1 MSDRQSSNIE
11 PVTIL
16 GVNKKLNDSLI
27 SIDNRFQVLERKL
40 ENSIEN
46 SNQRFDRAEKRA
58 EGIEE
63 LLREI
68 RRDIREKL
76 NKSSDLSVEKEI
88 KPGRDP
94 KTHFPQT
101 GE

>member
-16 GVNKKLNDSLI
+16 GVNKKFDDSLI
-27 SIDNRFQVLERKL
+27 SIGSLFQVLERKL

-46 SNQRFDRAEKRA
+46 SNQRFDRAEKRV

-68 RRDIREKL
+68 R
-76 NKSSDLSVEKEI
+76 
-88 KPGRDP
+88 
-94 KTHFPQT
+94 
-101 GE
+101 